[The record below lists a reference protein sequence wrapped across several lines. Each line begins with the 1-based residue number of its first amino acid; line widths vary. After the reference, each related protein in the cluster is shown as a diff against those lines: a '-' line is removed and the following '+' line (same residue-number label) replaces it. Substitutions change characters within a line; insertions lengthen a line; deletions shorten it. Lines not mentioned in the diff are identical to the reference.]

1 MSYDRGK
8 ASILLRCI
16 AKVIDILIIAAA
28 VKLIPQVG
36 YYAGLVYILISDGL
50 FSGSSIGKKIIRLRV
65 VSLAD
70 NSDCSFKQSVLRNIP
85 FFAAVLLYIIPLI
98 GFIFIGIIAA
108 VELLLIIGN
117 KEGRRIGDEIAGT
130 KVIEA

>member
-1 MSYDRGK
+1 MSEDNGK

-16 AKVIDILIIAAA
+16 AKIIDILLIAAA

-50 FSGSSIGKKIIRLRV
+50 FAGSSVGKKIIKLRV
-65 VSLAD
+65 VSA
-70 NSDCSFKQSVLRNIP
+70 SDKSACSFRQSVLRNIP
-85 FFAAVLLYIIPLI
+85 FFIALLLYVIPLI
-98 GFIFIGIIAA
+98 GLVFIGIIAA

-117 KEGRRIGDEIAGT
+117 KEGRRLGDEIAGT

>member
-1 MSYDRGK
+1 MSKDSSK

-16 AKVIDILIIAAA
+16 AKVIDLLLIAAA

-50 FSGSSIGKKIIRLRV
+50 FTGSSAGKKIINLRV
-65 VSLAD
+65 VSVSD
-70 NSDCSFKQSVLRNIP
+70 NSACSFRQSVLRNIP
-85 FFAAVLLYIIPLI
+85 FFIALLLYVIPLI
-98 GFIFIGIIAA
+98 GLAFIGIIAA

-117 KEGRRIGDEIAGT
+117 KEGRRLGDEIAGT